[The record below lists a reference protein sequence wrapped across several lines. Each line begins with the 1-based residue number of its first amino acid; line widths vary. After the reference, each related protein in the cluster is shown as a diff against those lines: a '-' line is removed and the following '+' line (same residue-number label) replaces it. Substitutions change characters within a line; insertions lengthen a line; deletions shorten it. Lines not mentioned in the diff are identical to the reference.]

1 MAAVN
6 GLYGAQDGAVAAAG
20 AVHTQANQPKFTIRE
35 INASHAD
42 FVLENVDLSFANSLR
57 RTMIADVPTVGT

>member
-6 GLYGAQDGAVAAAG
+6 GMYGAQPGAMAAAG
-20 AVHTQANQPKFTIRE
+20 GVPGQANQPNFVMRE
-35 INASHAD
+35 LNASHAD

-57 RTMIADVPTVGT
+57 RTLIADVPTVGR